1 MEFTSLTTAITIS
14 ILLAAILTSAA
25 LSETKLIPT
34 INYPIGEYKSI
45 SGIRGLA
52 ALFVYVNHA
61 PVMLVNMGIKADNV
75 SQWGWIYANLGSF
88 GVQIFFCITG
98 FLFFD
103 RIIKVDGKLDWN
115 RFFQSRVKRIAPLF
129 YFSSLL
135 CVLISIFY
143 SFTITFSKSDLLTLA
158 GLATFSFIDS
168 SMTIG
173 GMKLYPL
180 NSVIWTLVHEWRFY
194 MALPLICFAFCN
206 AKVGKLALVAA
217 CIIAVIDFNNSV
229 VVCWPYFLTGIVTAY
244 VVNLKPKISHSINVM
259 LLILAT
265 ALFIVTAG
273 VKIENGY
280 NWQRFAMSSIFFLC
294 IVMCDAK
301 ILHAKSLRYLGE
313 ISYSIYLLHLPIL
326 FLSIWILSKQMDIT
340 KITQYEY
347 WIFIT
352 MIVPVI
358 IVLSSLSFKYI
369 ELRFMGKK

>member
-115 RFFQSRVKRIAPLF
+115 KFFQSRVKRIAPLF

-206 AKVGKLALVAA
+206 AKIGKFAFIAA
-217 CIIAVIDFNNSV
+217 CIIAVIDFKNSV
-229 VVCWPYFLTGIVTAY
+229 VVCWPYFLTGILVAY
-244 VVNLKPKISHSINVM
+244 IANLKLKINKPINAVV
-259 LLILAT
+259 LLLAA

-294 IVMCDAK
+294 IVIGDPK
-301 ILHAKSLRYLGE
+301 ILHSKSLRYLGE
-313 ISYSIYLLHLPIL
+313 ISYSIYLMHLPIL
-326 FLSIWILSKQMDIT
+326 FLSIWVLSKVIDIAE
-340 KITQYEY
+340 ITQYEY
-347 WIFIT
+347 WLFIT

-358 IVLSSLSFKYI
+358 VMLSSFSFKYI
-369 ELRFMGKK
+369 ELKFMGKK